1 MTDQLTSKPAVTIPV
16 PRACPYAPPAEYTQL
31 LQDGPVHRVATAGGG
46 TAWAV
51 TRHADVREMLTDP
64 HLSSD
69 RSKPGFPSLIFGRP
83 EISGGSRSMI
93 TMDPPDHGEARRAV
107 LGEFTVRRIQAMAPR
122 IQEIVDQ
129 RVDALLASPRPADLV
144 EVFALPVPSL
154 VICELLGVP
163 YADHALFQEWSA
175 RTLNLR
181 ISVAERAEA
190 RRSLL
195 SYVRELI
202 VRKTADPTDDLLGR
216 QVRRQQEQ
224 SGNVD
229 VSGLTGLGMLLLI
242 AGHETTTNMISL
254 GTLAFLENPGLR
266 EDVVADPSRTPGAVE
281 ELLRWFSIVDG
292 VVLRVAL
299 ADTEIGSVRIRAGE
313 GVIALSSTANR
324 DPEVFEEPDTI
335 DFERGARHHLAFGFG
350 AHQCLG
356 QNLARVELQIVFDTL
371 LRRVPGLRL
380 AADVSDISFKDD
392 AFVYGARELPVT
404 W

>member
-1 MTDQLTSKPAVTIPV
+1 MTDQLTSEPAVTLPL
-16 PRACPYAPPAEYTQL
+16 PRTCPHDPPAEYTRL
-31 LQDGPVHRVATAGGG
+31 REEGPVRRVATAGGG
-46 TAWAV
+46 YAWAV
-51 TRHADVREMLTDP
+51 TRHADIREMLTST
-64 HLSSD
+64 HLSAD
-69 RSKPGFPSLIFGRP
+69 RWKPGFPALAPGQQEMPR
-83 EISGGSRSMI
+83 GSRTMI
-93 TMDPPDHGEARRAV
+93 SMDPPEHGEARRAV

-122 IQEIVDQ
+122 IQEIADQ
-129 RVDALLASPRPADLV
+129 QVDALLAGPRPVDLV
-144 EVFALPVPSL
+144 EALALPVPSL

-163 YADHALFQEWSA
+163 YSDHGLFQAWSA
-175 RTLNLR
+175 RMLNMR

-190 RRSLL
+190 RLSLL

-202 VRKTADPTDDLLGR
+202 VGKAADPTDDLLGR
-216 QVRRQQEQ
+216 QIRREQER
-224 SGNVD
+224 SGHVD
-229 VSGLTGLGMLLLI
+229 VTDLTGLGLLLLV

-254 GTLAFLENPGLR
+254 GALAFMENPGLR
-266 EDVVADPSRTPGAVE
+266 AEIVADPSRTPGAVE

-292 VVLRVAL
+292 VVARVAM
-299 ADTEIGSVRIRAGE
+299 ADTEIGGVRIRAGE
-313 GVIALSSTANR
+313 GVVALSSAANR
-324 DPEVFEEPDTI
+324 DPEAFDHPDTI

-380 AADVSDISFKDD
+380 AADVSEIRFKED

>member
-1 MTDQLTSKPAVTIPV
+1 VTDQLTSPPAVTLPV
-16 PRACPYAPPAEYTQL
+16 PRSCPYAPPPEYTRL
-31 LQDGPVHRVATAGGG
+31 REEGPVRRVATAGGG
-46 TAWAV
+46 HAWAV

-69 RSKPGFPSLIFGRP
+69 RWRPGFPALVAGVTELARGSL
-83 EISGGSRSMI
+83 SMI
-93 TMDPPDHGEARRAV
+93 SMDPPEHGEARRAV
-107 LGEFTVRRIQAMAPR
+107 LGEFTVRRIQAMVPR

-129 RVDALLASPRPADLV
+129 QIDALLGAPRPADLV
-144 EVFALPVPSL
+144 ELLALPVPSL

-163 YADHALFQEWSA
+163 YSDHSLFQGWSA
-175 RTLNLR
+175 RSLDMR
-181 ISVAERAEA
+181 ASVTERLAA

-195 SYVRELI
+195 DYVRDLI
-202 VRKTADPTDDLLGR
+202 VAKMPDPTDDLLGR

-224 SGNVD
+224 SGHVD
-229 VSGLTGLGMLLLI
+229 VGGLTGLGLLLLV

-254 GTLAFLENPGLR
+254 GALAFLENPGLR
-266 EDVVADPSRTPGAVE
+266 EQVAADPSRTPGAVE

-292 VVLRVAL
+292 VVARVAA
-299 ADTEIGSVRIRAGE
+299 ADTVIGGVPIRAGE
-313 GVIALSSTANR
+313 GVIAISSTANR
-324 DPEVFEEPDTI
+324 DPGVFADPDTL
-335 DFERGARHHLAFGFG
+335 DFERGARHHVAFGFG

-371 LRRVPGLRL
+371 LARVPGLRL
-380 AADVSDISFKDD
+380 AAEVSEIPFKEH